1 MRGEGHFTTNLAR
14 NSISWSDARTPI
26 PRDIEPRVVFDRM
39 FRESKSGLGDPAV
52 VDLVLEH
59 SKSLKR
65 RVGQDDE
72 ARIDEYLESLHEL
85 ERRIQFS
92 ETQSQRQHS
101 RPISKTL
108 SGAQKPVS
116 RPTTEPTFA
125 T

>member
-1 MRGEGHFTTNLAR
+1 
-14 NSISWSDARTPI
+14 
-26 PRDIEPRVVFDRM
+26 M

-52 VDLVLEH
+52 VDLILEH

-92 ETQSQRQHS
+92 ETQSRRAAQS
-101 RPISKTL
+101 PDLKMP
-108 SGAQKPVS
+108 SGVQKPAS